1 MKNYFTAF
9 LIFLIFAGFVAFV
22 YSKKSTNLVL
32 DILTPTTIQVD
43 LNSNRIFDDGETICI
58 PNLESFSTEFFNEK
72 FSKELNI
79 TPEESF
85 ALGYLAEEYSR
96 NLLLSK
102 QVKVKLSKTHNSN
115 CQHGE
120 IFVDG
125 ENYSQRLYNLGLAKW
140 NGVFNKVS
148 LDDKIETARK
158 LNLVILNL
166 KSNKYHKT
174 DCEYGIKSTDYIIT
188 PIKQVPE
195 DAKPC
200 KFCHIYKNKNQ
211 IDTPGFYSSYLSDGG
226 VKLILTDF
234 TQKMRPDKKCQHEV
248 CKSLLKEIQNTHST
262 IDMAIYGWDNIDP
275 IKNAL
280 IDAKNRGVKIR
291 LVYDETS
298 EENYYYKDTPFIINL
313 ADESM
318 SDKNDYSTTLTDMR
332 MHNKFVIFDNKKV
345 MTGSMNFSSTGL
357 SGFNTNTILFIN
369 AKDVANL
376 YTAEFEQMLSGKFHD
391 RKRPLGLNNS
401 FKVDNS
407 NLSVYFSPYD
417 KAAQKIIE
425 LIEEAKHYIYIPTF
439 LITHKDLTNA
449 LIKAKQSGIDV
460 KIIMD
465 ANSVGTN
472 NTTHVTLRENKIP
485 LKTENYAG
493 KMHSKSIIIDDK
505 YIIVGS
511 MNFSNSGEHRND
523 ENTVIIRNE
532 KLAKFYKS
540 FFTYL
545 WDKIPNTWLYQNARP
560 ESLDSIG
567 SCYDRIDND
576 YDGQIDNADSGC
588 K

>member
-1 MKNYFTAF
+1 MKHYFTAI
-9 LIFLIFAGFVAFV
+9 LIFLIFVSFALFV
-22 YSKKSTNLVL
+22 YFKKSTNLVL
-32 DILTPTTIQVD
+32 DIITPTIIQVD
-43 LNSNRIFDDGETICI
+43 LNSNRIIDDGETICI
-58 PNLESFSTEFFNEK
+58 PNLESFTTEFFSEK

-79 TPEESF
+79 SSEESF

-102 QVKVKLSKTHNSN
+102 QVKVKLNKTKDSN

-120 IFVDG
+120 IFIDG

-140 NGVFNKVS
+140 NGSFNKIS
-148 LDDKIETARK
+148 LANKIKTAQK

-174 DCEYGIKSTDYIIT
+174 DCEYGVKSTDYIIT

-200 KFCHIYKNKNQ
+200 KFCHLHKNKNQ
-211 IDTPGFYSSYLSDGG
+211 INTPGFYSSYISDGG
-226 VKLILTDF
+226 LKLILTDF

-262 IDMAIYGWDNIDP
+262 IDMAIYGWDSIDP

-298 EENYYYKDTPFIINL
+298 EENYYYKDTPFIVNL
-313 ADESM
+313 AEESM
-318 SDKNDYSTTLTDMR
+318 SDKNDYSSTLTDMR
-332 MHNKFVIFDNKKV
+332 MHNKFIIFDNKKV
-345 MTGSMNFSSTGL
+345 MTGSMNFSTTGL
-357 SGFNTNTILFIN
+357 SGFNANTILLIN
-369 AKDVANL
+369 SKDVANL

-391 RKRPLGLNNS
+391 RKRPLELNNN

-417 KAAQKIIE
+417 KATQKIIE
-425 LIEEAKHYIYIPTF
+425 LVANAKHYIYIPTF
-439 LITHKDLTNA
+439 LITHRDLTNA
-449 LIKAKQSGIDV
+449 LIKAKQNGIDV
-460 KIIMD
+460 RIIMD

-472 NTTHVTLRENKIP
+472 NTTHLTLRGNRIP

-493 KMHSKSIIIDDK
+493 KMHSKSIIIDDE
-505 YIIVGS
+505 YLVIGS
-511 MNFSNSGEHRND
+511 MNFSNSGENKND
-523 ENTVIIRNE
+523 ENTVIIQNP

-540 FFTYL
+540 FFVYL
-545 WDKIPNTWLYQNARP
+545 WNKIPDTWLYENARP
-560 ESLDSIG
+560 ESADSIG

-576 YDGQIDNADSGC
+576 YDGLIDSADSGC